1 MCRHIAY
8 VGPPRPV
15 ADILTGGT
23 HSLSRQS
30 WAPQDMR
37 EGGTINVDGFGVSW
51 WVDGRRRTYRNAVP
65 IWSDPT
71 VDDLLAGIESTAVLG
86 AVRSATD
93 PDSVHRAAC
102 APFGEDRWG
111 FSFNGRVIDWRNVF
125 APLLQS
131 VPMDEVLAMPAVID
145 AGALWVLLRHRLPAG
160 PQCALISVVADLLTS
175 DDPRLN
181 LLLCD
186 GADIWATA
194 VHHSLWTRTTDDAAW
209 VASEPIDGDESW
221 TPVPDRS
228 LIRVRPG
235 GVDTWPLC
243 EPYTRP
249 KDIR

>member
-1 MCRHIAY
+1 MCRHLAY

-37 EGGTINVDGFGVSW
+37 DGGTINVDGFGASW
-51 WVDGRRRTYRNAVP
+51 WVDGARHTYRNAVP
-65 IWSDPT
+65 IWSDPAI
-71 VDDLLAGIESTAVLG
+71 DDVLAGIESTAVVG

-102 APFGEDRWG
+102 APFGDDRWG
-111 FSFNGRVIDWRNVF
+111 FSFNGRIIDWRTAF

-131 VPMDEVLAMPAVID
+131 VPMIEVLTMPAVID
-145 AGALWVLLRHRLPAG
+145 AGALWILLRHRLAGG
-160 PQCALISVVADLLTS
+160 PQSALASVVNDLLTT

-186 GADIWATA
+186 GQEIWATA
-194 VHHSLWTRTTDDAAW
+194 VHHSLWTRATDDAVW
-209 VASEPIDGDESW
+209 VASEPTDVDESW
-221 TPVPDRS
+221 APVPDRS
-228 LIRVRPG
+228 LIHARPG
-235 GVDTWPLC
+235 HVDTWPLSKLNMQ
-243 EPYTRP
+243 P
-249 KDIR
+249 KDTR